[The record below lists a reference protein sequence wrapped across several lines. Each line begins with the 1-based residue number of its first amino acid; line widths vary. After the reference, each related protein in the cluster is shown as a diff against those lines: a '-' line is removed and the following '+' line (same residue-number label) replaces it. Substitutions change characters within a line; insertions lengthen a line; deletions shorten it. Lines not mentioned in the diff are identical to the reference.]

1 MTQQQMEQARRAQA
15 TQSGTQLNSKELA
28 EVLQEASRR
37 HGEAIKNDD
46 AGRDLA
52 SVDDAYAVAEE
63 LGIPVEHV
71 RAALASRESRKSKS
85 AVPGTVVFSIAG
97 AVVTAGALMLVGLP
111 LFVGVA
117 GGIGAGMAIA
127 VAGFIVGAMKRNP
140 QKQEGP
146 SPVPGTCRICFRPAH
161 TPESTFCEDHRYKG
175 PGGAK
180 P

>member
-15 TQSGTQLNSKELA
+15 TQSGTQLSSKELA
-28 EVLQEASRR
+28 EVVQEASRR

-71 RAALASRESRKSKS
+71 RAALASRESRKAKS

-117 GGIGAGMAIA
+117 GGIGAGMMIAI
-127 VAGFIVGAMKRNP
+127 AGFIVGAMRRNP

-146 SPVPGTCRICFRPAH
+146 SPVPGTCRVCFRPAH
-161 TPESTFCEDHRYKG
+161 APESTFCEEHRYKG
-175 PGGAK
+175 SGGAK